1 MNLIQF
7 QSGPSI
13 PKFFQQFGIE
23 TLNTAILEKALGS
36 QSFSDSHCGEVTS
49 RFVRNIFQ
57 WRFCRSQS
65 SLKLSV
71 LIKNTKLS
79 LAIWFPGIYLIR
91 QTWNSLVA
99 LDLNHQLS
107 ISCLSSWLLEFN
119 KCASQCI
126 APFPDCF
133 SRAGASIPSYF
144 VSILFSRNSYQSPN
158 RCLASFS

>member
-23 TLNTAILEKALGS
+23 ALNTAILEKALGS
-36 QSFSDSHCGEVTS
+36 QSFSGSHCGKVTS

-71 LIKNTKLS
+71 LIKNAKLS
-79 LAIWFPGIYLIR
+79 QAIWFSGIYLIR

-99 LDLNHQLS
+99 LALNLQLS
-107 ISCLSSWLLEFN
+107 QRLLEFN

-126 APFPDCF
+126 TPFLDCF
-133 SRAGASIPSYF
+133 SRRLDSKLFRKYL
-144 VSILFSRNSYQSPN
+144 IL
-158 RCLASFS
+158 A